1 MSPWPLLSVAECWF
15 DPNKK
20 ELKMIV
26 RCKGKCFHI
35 FLSPDYFHDSPDI
48 LEKYLQFAETEVD
61 GDLDNL
67 TIDDFQDWALEPFL
81 PVLQDTEPAWEEA
94 HVPTL
99 HDYLYPETFH
109 YLLLAINNTLVP
121 SLYYKAAPASQL
133 GFNLDGYE
141 LHTVCSSFHPRQI
154 QICVNQPKDI
164 YFKTPKKVLVDGQTV
179 CFFKQWGAGEKRGAL
194 HELQSYKCIEKLLNM
209 EVQIPRLC
217 GVVLD
222 DEGCHCIGMLLS
234 WIDCQYT
241 TLECALR
248 ADPPMNLR
256 QKWADQLAASLDR
269 LHLAGVI
276 WGDVKPANVLVDTN
290 DDIWIID
297 FGGGYTRGWV
307 EREIAGTV
315 EGDKQGLQKIKS
327 FLLEQDNEANCGN
340 C

>member
-1 MSPWPLLSVAECWF
+1 MYPLSTTIFTRKLFTTYSWPS
-15 DPNKK
+15 
-20 ELKMIV
+20 
-26 RCKGKCFHI
+26 
-35 FLSPDYFHDSPDI
+35 
-48 LEKYLQFAETEVD
+48 
-61 GDLDNL
+61 
-67 TIDDFQDWALEPFL
+67 
-81 PVLQDTEPAWEEA
+81 
-94 HVPTL
+94 
-99 HDYLYPETFH
+99 
-109 YLLLAINNTLVP
+109 NNALVP

-141 LHTVCSSFHPRQI
+141 LRTVCSSFHPRQI
-154 QICVNQPKDI
+154 QICVDRPKDI
-164 YFKTPKKVLVDGQTV
+164 YFETPKKVLVDGQTV

-194 HELQSYKCIEKLLNM
+194 RELQSYKRIEKLLDM

-327 FLLEQDNEANCGN
+327 FLLQQDNEANCGN